1 MFFTANDN
9 QIISGIIA
17 IDETKKVDD
26 IVSPSATLTD
36 DSAKEEVVG
45 SDNPDG
51 NKDLGTPKEDDYP
64 KAVKSNLQD
73 SVVPSKPES
82 DFEGRSFEDDDDKSE
97 MSERTRRDNKVM
109 LEVFDANV
117 SINKTKRTI
126 KLKLASLSAKRRGK
140 FNLFIFCFCL
150 RI

>member
-45 SDNPDG
+45 TDNPDG
-51 NKDLGTPKEDDYP
+51 NQDLGTPKENESS

-73 SVVPSKPES
+73 SAMLSKPES
-82 DFEGRSFEDDDDKSE
+82 DCERRSFDDDDEKSVL
-97 MSERTRRDNKVM
+97 SERTRRDNNIM
-109 LEVFDANV
+109 LDVFDANIGNLHKLM
-117 SINKTKRTI
+117 INYSMSFHTYMYR
-126 KLKLASLSAKRRGK
+126 LS
-140 FNLFIFCFCL
+140 
-150 RI
+150 

>member
-51 NKDLGTPKEDDYP
+51 NKDLGTPKENESS

-73 SVVPSKPES
+73 SAMLSKPES
-82 DFEGRSFEDDDDKSE
+82 DCERRSFDDDDEKSV
-97 MSERTRRDNKVM
+97 MSERTRRDNNIM
-109 LEVFDANV
+109 LDVFDANV
-117 SINKTKRTI
+117 AINKSKRAI